1 MDLRYVNL
9 RFLEPFAPLVPIGGT
24 FNPLWIKL
32 SISHKE
38 TLSIIMLDNQEIHTQ
53 HLIHHLFRLPNLQ
66 LLLILGFRQ
75 DQ

>member
-32 SISHKE
+32 S
-38 TLSIIMLDNQEIHTQ
+38 NPYFQ
-53 HLIHHLFRLPNLQ
+53 
-66 LLLILGFRQ
+66 GFGF
-75 DQ
+75 